1 MSNSGYQ
8 SSGKNVK
15 GKCMNILVVG
25 SIAFDTVETPD
36 QSVYDSPGGSALY
49 FSNAA
54 SFFAPV
60 NVVGVVGEDFDLD
73 VIDFGKERSINFD
86 GLYTEKGETFRWGGR
101 YHDDPNKRDTLF
113 THLNVF
119 ENFKP
124 QIPENFRNSEIV
136 FLANI
141 DPDLQLQVLNQITNP
156 KLVVTDTMN
165 FWISGKR
172 SALDEVIKRSN
183 ILILNDEE
191 TRQITG
197 EINLTHGGQKI
208 LKMGPDVVVIKKGEH
223 GAILMSK
230 DSYFVAPAFPVPK
243 VVDPTGAGDCFAGG
257 FVGYLAKNGAFEEED
272 LRKAII
278 YGTVV
283 ASFCVED
290 FSFRR
295 LVRLNMEELN
305 KRYSSIKKITTY

>member
-1 MSNSGYQ
+1 
-8 SSGKNVK
+8 
-15 GKCMNILVVG
+15 
-25 SIAFDTVETPD
+25 
-36 QSVYDSPGGSALY
+36 
-49 FSNAA
+49 
-54 SFFAPV
+54 
-60 NVVGVVGEDFDLD
+60 
-73 VIDFGKERSINFD
+73 
-86 GLYTEKGETFRWGGR
+86 
-101 YHDDPNKRDTLF
+101 
-113 THLNVF
+113 
-119 ENFKP
+119 
-124 QIPENFRNSEIV
+124 
-136 FLANI
+136 
-141 DPDLQLQVLNQITNP
+141 
-156 KLVVTDTMN
+156 MN

-172 SALDEVIKRSN
+172 SALDEVVKRSN

-208 LKMGPDVVVIKKGEH
+208 LEMGPDVVVIKKGEH

-230 DSYFVAPAFPVPK
+230 DSYFVSPAFPVQR

-257 FVGYLAKNGAFEEED
+257 FVGYLAENGTFEDEE

-295 LVRLNMEELN
+295 LARLNKEEVN
-305 KRYSSIKKITTY
+305 NRYSTIKKITTY

>member
-1 MSNSGYQ
+1 
-8 SSGKNVK
+8 
-15 GKCMNILVVG
+15 MNILVVG
-25 SIAFDTVETPD
+25 SIAFDTVETPH
-36 QSVYDSPGGSALY
+36 QSFLDSPGGSALY

-60 NVVGVVGEDFDLD
+60 NVVGVVGEDFDLK
-73 VIDFGKERSINFD
+73 VIDFGKNRPINFD
-86 GLYTEKGETFRWGGR
+86 GLYTEKGKTFRWGGR
-101 YHDDPNKRDTLF
+101 YYDDPNKRDTLF

-124 QIPENFRNSEIV
+124 EIPKHFRNSDIV

-141 DPDLQLQVLNQITNP
+141 DPDLQLQVLNQITDP

-172 SALDEVIKRSN
+172 SALDEVIKQSN
-183 ILILNDEE
+183 IIILNDEE
-191 TRQITG
+191 TQQLTG
-197 EINLTHGGQKI
+197 ETNLTRGGQKI
-208 LKMGPDVVVIKKGEH
+208 LEMGPDVVVVKKGEH
-223 GAILMSK
+223 GSILMSK
-230 DSYFVAPAFPVPK
+230 DSYFVAPAFPVQK
-243 VVDPTGAGDCFAGG
+243 VVDPTGAGDSFAGG
-257 FVGYLAKNGAFEEED
+257 FVGYLAENEGFEDSE

-295 LVRLNMEELN
+295 LAGLKKEELN

>member
-1 MSNSGYQ
+1 
-8 SSGKNVK
+8 
-15 GKCMNILVVG
+15 MNILVVG
-25 SIAFDTVETPD
+25 SIALDTVETPEE
-36 QSVYDSPGGSALY
+36 SVNDSPGGSALY

-60 NVVGVVGEDFDLD
+60 NVVGVVGDDFDPKM
-73 VIDFGKERSINFD
+73 IDFGKNRPINFD
-86 GLYTEKGETFRWGGR
+86 GVYTESGKTFRWGGR

-124 QIPENFRNSEIV
+124 DIPVQFRDSNII

-141 DPDLQLQVLNQITNP
+141 DPELQLQVLNQINDP

-172 SALDEVIKRSN
+172 NKLEEVIHHTN

-191 TRQITG
+191 TRQLTG
-197 EINLTHGGQKI
+197 EINLNSGASR
-208 LKMGPDVVVIKKGEH
+208 LLEMGPDVVVIKKGEH
-223 GAILMSK
+223 GALLISK
-230 DSYFVAPAFPVPK
+230 GSYFIAPAFPVEK
-243 VVDPTGAGDCFAGG
+243 VVDPTGAGDSFAGG
-257 FVGYLAKNGAFEEED
+257 LVGYLAKKGSFDDSE
-272 LRKAII
+272 LRKAIM

-295 LVRLNMEELN
+295 LAKLNSNELTE
-305 KRYSSIKKITTY
+305 RYNTLKNITSY